1 MATVKDLLRVKGT
14 QVWVVKPTTTLK
26 EALQL
31 MAAKKIGAVLVADQG
46 KVVGILSERDFARYV
61 VQEKDFSMDMPVE
74 KMMTSQ
80 VYVVATDDSVN
91 ECMALMSGKRIRHL
105 PVVENGEIKGVIS
118 IGDVVNQII
127 AEREIQISALENYI
141 LGRGYNQ

>member
-14 QVWVVKPTTTLK
+14 QVWIVKPTTTLK

>member
-14 QVWVVKPTTTLK
+14 QVWIVKPTTTLK

-46 KVVGILSERDFARYV
+46 KVVGILSERDFARYI

-74 KMMTSQ
+74 KIMTSQ